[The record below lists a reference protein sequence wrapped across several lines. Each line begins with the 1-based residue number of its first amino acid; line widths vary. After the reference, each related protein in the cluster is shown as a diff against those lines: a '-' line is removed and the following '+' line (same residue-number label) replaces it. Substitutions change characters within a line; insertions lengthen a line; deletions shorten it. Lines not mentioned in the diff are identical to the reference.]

1 MWPHWSDVKCTFL
14 SFPKQL
20 LFSRPA
26 RIRQRRKKD
35 VKHLCAF
42 NFCLFHQLEWP
53 LDQVFLRSFTY
64 CDLIYIVVEFIWLY
78 LIIIVWITFLNYL
91 GTQHKS
97 PHCILDQSL
106 WIIFAFL
113 TSIFIPLL
121 VPLHLVYLPSIIII
135 IITIIIVI
143 IIVINTIIITIII
156 FIPLPVPLHLVYLP
170 SIITISFIPLLVPL
184 HLVYLIHHLTILI
197 SIITIIK

>member
-14 SFPKQL
+14 LFPNSCFSLDPPASDKGEKKIKRCQTLVCFQFLPLPSTAMTPWSSFSEK
-20 LFSRPA
+20 F
-26 RIRQRRKKD
+26 
-35 VKHLCAF
+35 HL
-42 NFCLFHQLEWP
+42 
-53 LDQVFLRSFTY
+53 Y
-64 CDLIYIVVEFIWLY
+64 CDLKYIVVEFIWLY

-113 TSIFIPLL
+113 TSIFIPL
-121 VPLHLVYLPSIIII
+121 P
-135 IITIIIVI
+135 
-143 IIVINTIIITIII
+143 
-156 FIPLPVPLHLVYLP
+156 
-170 SIITISFIPLLVPL
+170 VPL

-197 SIITIIK
+197 SIITIIKWKPSGVFPGRHHHALLLTVGKLNFLSSS

>member
-1 MWPHWSDVKCTFL
+1 MYILIV
-14 SFPKQL
+14 PKQL

-42 NFCLFHQLEWP
+42 NFCRFHQLEWP

-64 CDLIYIVVEFIWLY
+64 CDLKYIVVGFIWLY
-78 LIIIVWITFLNYL
+78 LTIIVWITFLNYL

-113 TSIFIPLL
+113 TSIFIHLPIL
-121 VPLHLVYLPSIIII
+121 LHLVCPIYNQDIFIL
-135 IITIIIVI
+135 IITI
-143 IIVINTIIITIII
+143 TSPMFPFTL
-156 FIPLPVPLHLVYLP
+156 FSLPILGTP
-170 SIITISFIPLLVPL
+170 SLLYNNL
-184 HLVYLIHHLTILI
+184 
-197 SIITIIK
+197 

>member
-1 MWPHWSDVKCTFL
+1 MSNTCV
-14 SFPKQL
+14 L
-20 LFSRPA
+20 LIFE
-26 RIRQRRKKD
+26 KKD

-42 NFCLFHQLEWP
+42 NFSLFHQLEWP

-64 CDLIYIVVEFIWLY
+64 CDLKYIVVEFIWLY

-113 TSIFIPLL
+113 TSIFIPLP
-121 VPLHLVYLPSIIII
+121 VPLHLVYLPSIII
-135 IITIIIVI
+135 
-143 IIVINTIIITIII
+143 
-156 FIPLPVPLHLVYLP
+156 
-170 SIITISFIPLLVPL
+170 ISFIPLLVPL
-184 HLVYLIHHLTILI
+184 HLVYLIHHFTILI
-197 SIITIIK
+197 STITTIIK